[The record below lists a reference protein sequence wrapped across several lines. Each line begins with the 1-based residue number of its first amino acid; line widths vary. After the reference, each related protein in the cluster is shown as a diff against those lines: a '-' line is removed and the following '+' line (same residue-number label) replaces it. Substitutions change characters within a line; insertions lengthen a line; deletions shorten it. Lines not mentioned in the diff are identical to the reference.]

1 MRKEKGPAS
10 MSRTISN
17 LFASALQVFAA
28 FGVVA
33 AASAAETK
41 TIRIGVIQPMSGNF
55 APYAQE
61 SEPAFEYIINKINAE
76 GGIKSM
82 GGAKIE
88 LLLADDASQGAR
100 TATEARRLAT
110 EENVAMIVGGLLSPE
125 MLAIRRWSTN

>member
-1 MRKEKGPAS
+1 
-10 MSRTISN
+10 MSRMMSK
-17 LFASALQVFAA
+17 LFASALQAFAA
-28 FGVVA
+28 FVLIA
-33 AASAAETK
+33 AASAAETQ

-61 SEPAFEYIINKINAE
+61 SEPAFEYVINKINAE

-110 EENVAMIVGGLLSPE
+110 EDNVAMIVGGFLSPQ
-125 MLAIRRWSTN
+125 MLAVSPRLAET